1 MHELHLSPQNGNAT
15 GLGRHNYYSI
25 TCVDCAGDA
34 AGSSAGIAVS
44 SAQAQAQNDAQ
55 GQAQGQGA
63 AAVGLQATGLAQFVG
78 DVQQM
83 AQAWLGGASH
93 AAMQDSSSDTEMSEA
108 ESESEDEG
116 IFDGEGSPRG
126 TKGRDT

>member
-1 MHELHLSPQNGNAT
+1 MAPSHP
-15 GLGRHNYYSI
+15 
-25 TCVDCAGDA
+25 
-34 AGSSAGIAVS
+34 
-44 SAQAQAQNDAQ
+44 QAQAESDAQ

-63 AAVGLQATGLAQFVG
+63 AGAALQATGLAQFVG

-108 ESESEDEG
+108 DSESEEEG
-116 IFDGEGSPRG
+116 IFDEEGSPRG

>member
-1 MHELHLSPQNGNAT
+1 MT
-15 GLGRHNYYSI
+15 
-25 TCVDCAGDA
+25 
-34 AGSSAGIAVS
+34 
-44 SAQAQAQNDAQ
+44 SAQAQPQAPNDAQ

-63 AAVGLQATGLAQFVG
+63 AVAALQATCLAQLVG

-93 AAMQDSSSDTEMSEA
+93 AAMQDSSSDTEVSEA
-108 ESESEDEG
+108 ESESEDEELS
-116 IFDGEGSPRG
+116 DAEGSPRG